1 MALQVK
7 EYNITYIDAY
17 GNRAT
22 DRAYGKT
29 PELAVE
35 NLHSLYGF
43 IQKIISVKE
52 FEESV

>member
-1 MALQVK
+1 MTLEVK

-22 DRAYGKT
+22 DRAAGKT

-43 IQKIISVKE
+43 IQEIIGVKRL
-52 FEESV
+52 EETR

>member
-1 MALQVK
+1 MGM
-7 EYNITYIDAY
+7 EIYCRNITYIDAY

-22 DRAYGKT
+22 DRAAGKT

-43 IQKIISVKE
+43 IQEIIGVKRL
-52 FEESV
+52 EETR